1 MTTETLL
8 TLEEFLALPET
19 TPYTEL
25 VDGVPCQKPVGSE
38 KHSRAQ
44 GNLYFLL
51 RTHPRIRRGRSRTEL
66 GVQFLRTARGN
77 LRVPDVVYYLPEN
90 VDRSDSKY
98 PARAPDLAAEVISE
112 GQSRAT
118 LRRRLEFLRE
128 HGTIC
133 TLLIDP
139 EDETVEVY
147 DGESVFTARADEQVT
162 LAGVN
167 GFSFVP
173 RDLFSD

>member
-19 TPYTEL
+19 RPFTEL
-25 VDGVPCQKPVGSE
+25 IDGVPCQKPVGSE

-51 RTHPRIRRGRSRTEL
+51 RTHARTRRGRSRTEL
-66 GVQFLRTARGN
+66 GVQFVRTSRGN
-77 LRVPDVVYYLPEN
+77 FRVPDVVYYLPEN

-98 PARAPDLAAEVISE
+98 PARAPDLAAEVMSE

-118 LRRRLEFLRE
+118 VRRRLEFLRE
-128 HGTIC
+128 QGTIS

-139 EDETVEVY
+139 EDETVEVH
-147 DGESVFTARADEQVT
+147 DGESAFTARGDDQVT
-162 LAGVN
+162 LAGIN
-167 GFSFVP
+167 GFSFAV
-173 RDLFSD
+173 RDLFKD